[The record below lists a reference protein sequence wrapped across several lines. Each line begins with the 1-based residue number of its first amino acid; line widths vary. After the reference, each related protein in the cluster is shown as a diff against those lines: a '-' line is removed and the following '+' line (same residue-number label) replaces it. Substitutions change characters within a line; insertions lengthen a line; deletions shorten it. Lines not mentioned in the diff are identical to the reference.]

1 MLHGSFKFSISL
13 LWRTLDAVRDGPEL
27 YELDPS
33 GGIGTSYWEIRA
45 SVGSQTGDGLT
56 LWAGVKPALLRVT

>member
-1 MLHGSFKFSISL
+1 
-13 LWRTLDAVRDGPEL
+13 VRDGPEL